1 MTQHAENL
9 FNNFLSVNINGILD
23 PYLSNKGYWFY
34 SYNGFKVKFTPYFS
48 LCQQVHVLI
57 LLKGKYDQ
65 GAISFNGSIE
75 VIRPEMCVEI
85 H

>member
-48 LCQQVHVLI
+48 LYQQVHVLI
-57 LLKGKYDQ
+57 LLKGKYVQ
-65 GAISFNGSIE
+65 RAIFF
-75 VIRPEMCVEI
+75 
-85 H
+85 